1 MCRWELNQLFNGKN
15 ILVTGGTGSFGKI
28 HFGRPGV
35 PGWGYIGQVLFNSS
49 ARGKRTGTPAVMT
62 K

>member
-28 HFGRPGV
+28 HFGRPGALGRV
-35 PGWGYIGQVLFNSS
+35 YIAQGLFNSS
-49 ARGKRTGTPAVMT
+49 ARGKSTGAATVMT

>member
-28 HFGRPGV
+28 HFGQLSV
-35 PGWGYIGQVLFNSS
+35 PGRVYIAQSILPPLQ
-49 ARGKRTGTPAVMT
+49 RTKELVQLQ
-62 K
+62 